1 MPARCPSNAPSIDGD
16 QLPHRA
22 RNSRPRPSGGGHPVC
37 PTSFMGR
44 FFGEEE
50 SACQGVA
57 SRGTMTKTGERNGAD
72 VAGFEV
78 LVGQGPECE
87 FLTVAFPCCKSSSW
101 QFKSYPPGLPPSRL
115 PPFYPPALLV
125 QVSLAWPLLGCGSLY
140 TLRSTSPSRT
150 LNLTAG
156 PAGISVHWL
165 PRPRPPVWPPRCRGG
180 HGGSGARAEVSAC
193 PAGARLTE
201 AHNGRCFTSAT
212 VGLRTRLSFQC
223 AEL

>member
-1 MPARCPSNAPSIDGD
+1 
-16 QLPHRA
+16 
-22 RNSRPRPSGGGHPVC
+22 
-37 PTSFMGR
+37 MGTNCLA
-44 FFGEEE
+44 G
-50 SACQGVA
+50 
-57 SRGTMTKTGERNGAD
+57 RGTPGRGPRAGGILSVQHPSWGGSLERRSGLSRCCEPRHHDKDGRAKRRGRD
-72 VAGFEV
+72 RFWSF

-101 QFKSYPPGLPPSRL
+101 QFKSYPLGPPPSRL

-125 QVSLAWPLLGCGSLY
+125 QMSLAWPLLGCGSLY

-156 PAGISVHWL
+156 PAGISVHCL

-180 HGGSGARAEVSAC
+180 HGGSGARAEVPAC

-201 AHNGRCFTSAT
+201 VHNGWCFTSAT